1 MYEAEPFG
9 LYPPTADYIFP
20 GNWAVQL
27 EFFNQA
33 ISRHR
38 LTAAAL
44 PKKASGRDCLLAM
57 LHAWAANKDAL
68 VMGDKLTN
76 GHARLPQIARVFP
89 EADFIVIWRDPL
101 DSCRSVVQAARQN
114 RFFGRKG
121 ILTETFFGGARLAE
135 GVLKLRLAGRR
146 VHETVYPELVQN
158 PEAELRKICGFVGL
172 EFDERMLDLKGAD
185 YSMLPPGK
193 HHERLRSGV
202 VGESSTRAEVLPAEF
217 LAKGRRYAALWREHY
232 SGLAFAR
239 ALPLPPSVVPPAD
252 WEQWLDQGI
261 YQGWRSLTDLKYQVI
276 RQLPFP
282 VWQRLRR
289 EVADDAQRKFCHR
302 V

>member
-1 MYEAEPFG
+1 MMSRQPQSKLVFVVGVWRSGTSLLHALLHHHPQIALMYEAEPFG

-135 GVLKLRLAGRR
+135 GVLKLRLAGR
-146 VHETVYPELVQN
+146 
-158 PEAELRKICGFVGL
+158 
-172 EFDERMLDLKGAD
+172 
-185 YSMLPPGK
+185 
-193 HHERLRSGV
+193 
-202 VGESSTRAEVLPAEF
+202 
-217 LAKGRRYAALWREHY
+217 
-232 SGLAFAR
+232 AR
-239 ALPLPPSVVPPAD
+239 
-252 WEQWLDQGI
+252 
-261 YQGWRSLTDLKYQVI
+261 
-276 RQLPFP
+276 
-282 VWQRLRR
+282 
-289 EVADDAQRKFCHR
+289 
-302 V
+302 